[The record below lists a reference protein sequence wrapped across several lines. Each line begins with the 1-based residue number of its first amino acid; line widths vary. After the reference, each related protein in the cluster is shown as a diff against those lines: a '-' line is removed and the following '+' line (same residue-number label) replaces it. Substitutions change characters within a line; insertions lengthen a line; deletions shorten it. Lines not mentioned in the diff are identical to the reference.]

1 MSRHEFHLTGKAL
14 LAIALVECVII
25 AAIIYVIIYVNTCH
39 GHCVG
44 NTTRTAVPNVAG
56 CPLLSAQ
63 HMIKD
68 VGLNPWTWPKTS
80 KTTGHHAVRTSPI
93 GGTTLKLGK
102 TVEIFQSTGKGTRY
116 CPY

>member
-1 MSRHEFHLTGKAL
+1 MSRHLTGKAL
-14 LAIALVECVII
+14 LAIALVACVII

-39 GHCVG
+39 GRSCP
-44 NTTRTAVPNVAG
+44 TARTAVPNVAG

-68 VGLNPWTWPKTS
+68 AGLNPWTWPKTS
-80 KTTGHHAVRTSPI
+80 KSTGHYAVRTIPI

-102 TVEIFQSTGKGTRY
+102 TVEIFQSTGKGRRY